1 MSPKEASSSLCG
13 CWCAPFAPSPH
24 WSCYSGQ
31 PAPQR
36 PKQVVA
42 SQSWQHSNGEAS
54 RLALAI
60 PCLRPTSF
68 SRFHGGHV
76 IMSYSESWTPHF
88 EIMSSYTL
96 QLGPVQPCSG
106 PGKVTHVIMSFMV
119 LTSCNCCFA
128 DPSLL
133 SRAIQ
138 ICPLT
143 SQKDL
148 QHIGSCCVVWSCRN
162 IAGYFSKH
170 R

>member
-13 CWCAPFAPSPH
+13 CWCVPFAPSPH

-60 PCLRPTSF
+60 RCLRPTSF

-128 DPSLL
+128 DPGSGPLEQGHPNLSTDLSKRPATHRELL
-133 SRAIQ
+133 
-138 ICPLT
+138 C
-143 SQKDL
+143 
-148 QHIGSCCVVWSCRN
+148 VWSCRS
-162 IAGYFSKH
+162 IAG
-170 R
+170 